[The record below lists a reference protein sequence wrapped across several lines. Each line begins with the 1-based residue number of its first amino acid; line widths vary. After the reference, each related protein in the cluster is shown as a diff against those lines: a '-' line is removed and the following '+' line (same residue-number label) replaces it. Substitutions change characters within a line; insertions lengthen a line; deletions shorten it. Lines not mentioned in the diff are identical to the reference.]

1 MQIQGITQIYVL
13 FIKIDTK
20 SRLTVNRNSTLLSF
34 SNIPIKN
41 NNNNTNN

>member
-13 FIKIDTK
+13 FIKIDIK
-20 SRLTVNRNSTLLSF
+20 SKLTVNRNSTLLFSF
-34 SNIPIKN
+34 NIPIKN

>member
-13 FIKIDTK
+13 FIKIDIK
-20 SRLTVNRNSTLLSF
+20 SELTVNRNSTLLFS

-41 NNNNTNN
+41 NNNNTSN